1 MNAFFLLDETGKAFA
16 KKEKL
21 LYFLLVALVVS
32 FFLPDMPV
40 IGNIVI
46 GAILFHSFFYN
57 SWTEKKQLL
66 RQRKEILLMLIF
78 FLFNIVSAFIST
90 NREEGMSMLVLRL
103 PLLVFPLCIG
113 LIYIRS
119 ALKNRFLI
127 AYCALT
133 TLMGLVCMIYS
144 IYRYNWSG
152 GDAAY
157 LYDDSLSE
165 AVRRQ
170 SIYIALTVNLALF
183 GYAYLLSKGKYVMKY
198 AWLTYLSIA
207 FLLVFHF
214 MLASRI
220 AIITLYSCMIVYAIF
235 RMIRKK
241 KMLEG
246 ASLIIGLI
254 IGAFILV
261 HFFPKTLNRF
271 KELQYPGYS
280 YTHHGIESH
289 YNMKVTPE
297 QWNGANIRLA
307 VWKCGWDLAG
317 QHWLTGVPLGDKEDK
332 LVEVFKSHNF
342 DFAASSRRN
351 MHNNYLDILCN
362 FGLIGFSVFLLGY
375 LVFPLTG
382 CYLTRD
388 GLGLFIIIAFAAAYI
403 TENWFDSSFGCIL
416 PGFFLCFLAAYKT
429 DNQ

>member
-1 MNAFFLLDETGKAFA
+1 MNAFFLLDQTGKTFA

-21 LYFLLVALVVS
+21 LYFLLAALVVS

-40 IGNIVI
+40 VGNIFI
-46 GAILFHSFFYN
+46 GAIMFHSFFYN
-57 SWTEKKQLL
+57 SWAEKKQLL
-66 RQRKEILLMLIF
+66 LQRKGIFLMLIF
-78 FLFNIVSAFIST
+78 FLFNIVSAFISA
-90 NREEGMSMLVLRL
+90 NLQEGMSMLVLRL
-103 PLLVFPLCIG
+103 PLLIFPLCIG
-113 LIYIRS
+113 LIYIREE
-119 ALKNRFLI
+119 LKDRFLI
-127 AYCALT
+127 AFCLLT

-144 IYRYNWSG
+144 IYRFIMSA
-152 GDAAY
+152 DAGY

-183 GYAYLLSKGKYVMKY
+183 GYVYLLSKGKYVMKY

-220 AIITLYSCMIVYAIF
+220 AILTLYSCMIVYAIF
-235 RMIRKK
+235 RMVRKK
-241 KMLEG
+241 KILEG
-246 ASLIIGLI
+246 ASLIIGLF

-280 YTHHGIESH
+280 FTHHGIESH

-332 LVEVFKSHNF
+332 LVEVFKTRNF

-362 FGLIGFSVFLLGY
+362 FGLIGLGVFLLGY
-375 LVFPLTG
+375 MVFPLAG
-382 CYLTRD
+382 CYRTRD
-388 GLGLFIIIAFAAAYI
+388 GLGLFIILAFTAAYI

-416 PGFFLCFLAAYKT
+416 SGFFLCFVAAYKT
-429 DNQ
+429 DDQ